1 MQTHANIL
9 SFLSQ
14 AENKQYLA
22 NFTRRTYQEKN
33 LVSDKETHRGG
44 VFIVLSGRLRVYLS
58 YEGRE
63 FTLLFLEP
71 GDIFSMHSE
80 ALIEARERTE
90 ILLTDVEGFKELLG
104 HVPTL
109 SIASI
114 ALLGRVLMNS
124 THIIEDLMFRDVRA
138 RLLRFLIETAE
149 RKGRPTAAGIEIPLD
164 LHTEE
169 VAMLIGSTRQSTSS
183 ILNEL
188 IKEGHLIRVDRHTI
202 VVKDLASLRHLRDEP
217 PKRRNVEPPRK
228 RSAVAVTDVDG
239 GERER

>member
-1 MQTHANIL
+1 MQTHGDIL
-9 SFLSQ
+9 SFLSR

-22 NFTRRTYQEKN
+22 NFTRRTYQEKT
-33 LVSDKETHRGG
+33 LVSSGETRMGG
-44 VFIVLSGRLRVYLS
+44 VFIVLTGRLRVYLS

-63 FTLLFLEP
+63 FTLLILEP
-71 GDIFSMHSE
+71 GDVFSMHSE
-80 ALIEARERTE
+80 ALVETRERCE
-90 ILLTDVEGFKELLG
+90 LLLMDIEGFKELLC

-114 ALLGRVLMNS
+114 ALLGRVLRNS

-183 ILNEL
+183 ILNDL
-188 IKEGHLIRVDRHTI
+188 IKEGHLVRGDRHTI
-202 VVKDLASLRHLRDEP
+202 VVKDLTSLRRLRDEP
-217 PKRRNVEPPRK
+217 PKRKNNELPQK
-228 RSAVAVTDVDG
+228 RGEAVTDAHDG
-239 GERER
+239 REHGR